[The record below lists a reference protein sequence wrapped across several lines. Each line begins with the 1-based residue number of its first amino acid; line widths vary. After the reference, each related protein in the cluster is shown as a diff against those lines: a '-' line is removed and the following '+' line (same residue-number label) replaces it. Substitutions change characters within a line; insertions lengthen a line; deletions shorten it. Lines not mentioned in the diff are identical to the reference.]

1 MRDSKRPF
9 RYLVLG
15 WLVIVLVVTTISILR
30 PQPVLSD
37 SDLTAAVNAA
47 FLPRPEDPA
56 LHELAHQR
64 ALEASVNF
72 SHTGMVTAEVLA
84 WNSGM
89 ADPVGTV
96 IRQWLESPAHLAILV
111 DPSFVAI
118 GCGSVTVNGAYYA
131 ACVLSRSSTNEPVPQ
146 PVEQPLAPQADTET
160 MEPLASQAAIPDTA
174 LEAP

>member
-47 FLPRPEDPA
+47 FIPRTEDPA

-72 SHTGMVTAEVLA
+72 SHTGRARA
-84 WNSGM
+84 
-89 ADPVGTV
+89 
-96 IRQWLESPAHLAILV
+96 
-111 DPSFVAI
+111 
-118 GCGSVTVNGAYYA
+118 
-131 ACVLSRSSTNEPVPQ
+131 SRSRGSLTASGST
-146 PVEQPLAPQADTET
+146 
-160 MEPLASQAAIPDTA
+160 SAA
-174 LEAP
+174 